1 MDNTTR
7 VKVVLTIW
15 QRPGYGPKKR
25 LRPGQISGQTRGF
38 ASARA
43 NFKQTK
49 GFPTASASFKQIRG
63 FPSARANFRPKKGFR
78 QC

>member
-7 VKVVLTIW
+7 VKVALTIW

-38 ASARA
+38 ANARA
-43 NFKQTK
+43 NFKQT
-49 GFPTASASFKQIRG
+49 RG
-63 FPSARANFRPKKGFR
+63 FPSARANSRPNKGLH

>member
-7 VKVVLTIW
+7 VKVGLTIW
-15 QRPGYGPKKR
+15 QRPGYGPRKR
-25 LRPGQISGQTRGF
+25 LRLGQISGKTRGY

-43 NFKQTK
+43 KFRPDK
-49 GFPTASASFKQIRG
+49 GG
-63 FPSARANFRPKKGFR
+63 FDSARANFRPKKGFC